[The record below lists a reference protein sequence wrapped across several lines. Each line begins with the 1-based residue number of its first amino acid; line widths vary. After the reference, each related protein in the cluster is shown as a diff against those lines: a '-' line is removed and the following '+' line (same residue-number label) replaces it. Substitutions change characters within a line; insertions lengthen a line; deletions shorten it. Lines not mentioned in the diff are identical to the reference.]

1 MSNCVPVA
9 RRKAEGIEARLR
21 LLVISGR
28 PNQQGCNG
36 RGPGSYGHG
45 EVGWKTKT
53 GGSIRGSLA
62 VGICFDHGEHHV
74 LDLDGR

>member
-1 MSNCVPVA
+1 MPVA
-9 RRKAEGIEARLR
+9 WRKAEGIEARLL

-36 RGPGSYGHG
+36 RGPGSYGYG
-45 EVGWKTKT
+45 EVGSKTKT
-53 GGSIRGSLA
+53 GGSIWGSIA
-62 VGICFDHGEHHV
+62 VGICFAHGEHHA